1 MATPFP
7 QEVIR
12 KKRDGHALSESDIRF
27 MIEGL
32 TDGSISDGQVAAF
45 AMAVFFQGMERLET
59 AALTKAMAE
68 SGRRLT
74 WKLPGPVV
82 DKHSTGGVGDKVS
95 LMLAP
100 MVAACGGYVPML
112 SGRALGHTGGT
123 LDKLD
128 SIPGYNSRPG
138 LTLFRKAVTE
148 AGCAI
153 IGQTE
158 DLAPADRRFYA
169 LRDVTATVESL
180 PLITASIL
188 SKKLAAGLD
197 GLVSDVKVG
206 SGAFLPATKDAKALA
221 DSLAAVARGAGLKS
235 RAVLTD
241 MNEVLGDTAGNALE
255 VMEAID
261 YLTGVRRE
269 PRLDEVTQALAVEML
284 KLVGISGAAARV
296 RRALESG
303 AAAERFARMV
313 SVLGGPADIL
323 ERPRR
328 YLKKA
333 PVIRPARLGRGVVTY
348 MDVADVGRVVLALG
362 GGRRLASDGIDHAV
376 GLSAVVGLGQVL
388 DPKQQ
393 PFCMIHARSETDA
406 RAAETALKAAVVVGA
421 TVPPPRPVII
431 GRR

>member
-1 MATPFP
+1 MAKPFP
-7 QEVIR
+7 QDIVR
-12 KKRDGHALSESDIRF
+12 KKRDGHALSDDDIRF

-32 TDGSISDGQVAAF
+32 TDGSISDGQIAAF
-45 AMAVFFQGMERLET
+45 AMAVFFQGMERLEV

-100 MVAACGGYVPML
+100 AVAACGGYVPML

-138 LTLFRKAVTE
+138 LALFRKTVTE

-188 SKKLAAGLD
+188 SKKLAVGLD

-206 SGAFLPATKDAKALA
+206 SGAFLPSTSAAKALA
-221 DSLAAVARGAGLKS
+221 ESLASVARGAGLKS

-241 MNEVLGDTAGNALE
+241 MNQVLGTTAGNALE

-261 YLTGVRRE
+261 YLTGKRRE
-269 PRLDEVTQALAVEML
+269 PRLDEVTRTLAVEML
-284 KLVGISGAAARV
+284 KLGGIAGAAGRV
-296 RRALESG
+296 NRAIESG

-313 SVLGGPADIL
+313 KALGGPGDVL
-323 ERPRR
+323 ERPGK
-328 YLKKA
+328 YLPKA
-333 PVIRPARLGRGVVTY
+333 PVIRPAKLGKGVVTY

-362 GGRRLASDGIDHAV
+362 GGRRLASDGIDASV
-376 GLSAVVGLGQVL
+376 GLSEVVGLGETIG
-388 DPKQQ
+388 PKR
-393 PFCMIHARSETDA
+393 PFCLIHARSEYDA
-406 RAAETALKAAVVVGA
+406 LQAEASLKAAVVIGE
-421 TVPPPRPVII
+421 TTPPPRPLII

>member
-7 QEVIR
+7 QEIIR
-12 KKRDGHALSESDIRF
+12 KKRDGHKLSESEIRF
-27 MIEGL
+27 MIDGL
-32 TDGSISDGQVAAF
+32 TRRTISDGQVAAF
-45 AMAVFFQGMERLET
+45 AMAVFFRGMKRLEVG
-59 AALTKAMAE
+59 ALTRAMAE

-74 WKLPGPVV
+74 WKLPGPVIN
-82 DKHSTGGVGDKVS
+82 KHSTGGVGDKVS

-100 MVAACGGYVPML
+100 IAAACGVYVPML

-128 SIPGYNSRPG
+128 SIPGYVSQPG
-138 LTLFRKAVTE
+138 LALFRKTVTE
-148 AGCAI
+148 AGCAV

-169 LRDVTATVESL
+169 LRDVTATVDSL

-197 GLVSDVKVG
+197 GLVMDVKVG
-206 SGAFLPATKDAKALA
+206 SGAFLPATRDAEALA
-221 DSLAAVARGAGLKS
+221 RSIASVARGSGLKT

-255 VMEAID
+255 VAEAID
-261 YLTGVRRE
+261 YLTGKRRE
-269 PRLDEVTQALAVEML
+269 PRLDEVTQVLAVEML
-284 KLVGISGAAARV
+284 RLGGIANAAARV
-296 RRALESG
+296 RQALESG

-313 SVLGGPADIL
+313 RILGGPADLL
-323 ERPRR
+323 ERPRK
-328 YLKKA
+328 YLKAA
-333 PVIRPARLGRGVVTY
+333 PVIRPARLGKGVVTY

-362 GGRRLASDGIDHAV
+362 GGRRLPSDDIDHAV
-376 GLSAVVGLGQVL
+376 GLSDVVGLGRVL
-388 DPKQQ
+388 GPKQ
-393 PFCMIHARSETDA
+393 PFCLIHARSEDDA
-406 RAAETALKAAVVVGA
+406 RAAEAALKAAVVVGE
-421 TVPPPRPVII
+421 TTPPARPVIV

>member
-1 MATPFP
+1 MAKPFP
-7 QEVIR
+7 QDIVR
-12 KKRDGHALSESDIRF
+12 KKRDGHALSDDDIRF

-32 TDGSISDGQVAAF
+32 TDGSISDGQIAAF
-45 AMAVFFQGMERLET
+45 AMAVFFQGMERLEV

-100 MVAACGGYVPML
+100 AVAACGGYVPML

-138 LTLFRKAVTE
+138 LALFRKTVTE

-188 SKKLAAGLD
+188 SKKLAVGLD

-206 SGAFLPATKDAKALA
+206 SGAFLPSTSAAKALA
-221 DSLAAVARGAGLKS
+221 ESLASVARGAGLKS

-241 MNEVLGDTAGNALE
+241 MNQVLGTTAGNALE

-261 YLTGVRRE
+261 YLTGKRRE
-269 PRLDEVTQALAVEML
+269 PRLDEVTRTLAVEML
-284 KLVGISGAAARV
+284 KLGGIAGAAGRV
-296 RRALESG
+296 NRAIESG

-313 SVLGGPADIL
+313 KSLGGPGDVL
-323 ERPRR
+323 ERPGK
-328 YLKKA
+328 YLPKA
-333 PVIRPARLGRGVVTY
+333 PVIRPAKLGKGVVTY

-362 GGRRLASDGIDHAV
+362 GGRRLASDGIDASV
-376 GLSAVVGLGQVL
+376 GLSEVVGLGETIG
-388 DPKQQ
+388 PKR
-393 PFCMIHARSETDA
+393 PFCLIHARSEYDA
-406 RAAETALKAAVVVGA
+406 LQAEASLKAAVVIGE
-421 TVPPPRPVII
+421 TTPPPRPLII